1 MKIPVLVTCAIL
13 VIFSC
18 GCMALSDEAVGIW
31 ENKTLPLQ
39 ETMTIKSDGTY
50 IISDMDGNEKSE
62 GEWRNLEGHYEF
74 IHKEEGKVI
83 YAGIIRGGRGQVF
96 LIFEN
101 ITYLKI

>member
-1 MKIPVLVTCAIL
+1 MEIPVPVTFAML

-18 GCMALSDEAVGIW
+18 GCMVLSDEAVGIW

-39 ETMTIKSDGTY
+39 ETMKIKSDGTY
-50 IISDMDGNEKSE
+50 IITDMDGNQKSG

-74 IHKEEGKVI
+74 IREDDGKVI
-83 YAGIIRGGRGQVF
+83 YGGIVRGGRGKVF